1 MGFLDIFKK
10 KSELKAEKINI
21 DELDSFLKTRKEKIK
36 SQEDNFHSIARAKIL
51 QLTKDIDEKI
61 IILDKIDLKNK
72 KAEEKIKLLN
82 KENLN
87 YYIIHLK
94 RVIEKLNELDK
105 NDSKY
110 IEKINNVFSDFE
122 KRSSLNY
129 EKATLL
135 IGKELEVVRDLLGNF
150 IRGLKD
156 LVKENKSYLENSVIV
171 YSIDDKLNDLN
182 DSKKTKSEINENLD
196 KVKQNILKTKL
207 QINSSEKD
215 IKNIKKS
222 EEYSSEKNNIQII
235 ESKKQEIKKEIYELM
250 SIIDFKSLSNIFHS
264 NEKKMNTIKEYNN
277 NFLESFEKDNGE
289 KIISLMN
296 EANMDKQKQEEKISQ
311 IINLKQELNSIF
323 SINSEHKKI
332 KDIEDNLQ
340 KLNIKL
346 QELNAEESR
355 EIKRIE
361 KIDEKIKE
369 IINSLKNELIKLDIE
384 LI

>member
-1 MGFLDIFKK
+1 
-10 KSELKAEKINI
+10 
-21 DELDSFLKTRKEKIK
+21 
-36 SQEDNFHSIARAKIL
+36 
-51 QLTKDIDEKI
+51 
-61 IILDKIDLKNK
+61 
-72 KAEEKIKLLN
+72 
-82 KENLN
+82 
-87 YYIIHLK
+87 
-94 RVIEKLNELDK
+94 
-105 NDSKY
+105 
-110 IEKINNVFSDFE
+110 
-122 KRSSLNY
+122 
-129 EKATLL
+129 
-135 IGKELEVVRDLLGNF
+135 
-150 IRGLKD
+150 
-156 LVKENKSYLENSVIV
+156 
-171 YSIDDKLNDLN
+171 
-182 DSKKTKSEINENLD
+182 
-196 KVKQNILKTKL
+196 
-207 QINSSEKD
+207 
-215 IKNIKKS
+215 
-222 EEYSSEKNNIQII
+222 
-235 ESKKQEIKKEIYELM
+235 
-250 SIIDFKSLSNIFHS
+250 
-264 NEKKMNTIKEYNN
+264 MNTIKEYNN